1 MHPYA
6 VDSGERRLIP
16 FFIAV
21 AGILAAWLFY
31 EILRTLAI
39 VIPWWFDAPAVM
51 GFYGLFYTAFDRWL
65 WRTPFMHNTHMVNIP
80 DLNGKW
86 TGYLTSSHD
95 EHQIRHG
102 INVTVYQTW
111 SRIQIVL
118 QSERSRSHSM
128 MASIRTENP
137 IGPELSYE
145 YFNEPHVDAK
155 MTMHIHR
162 GTNRLALRA
171 DNGKTT
177 LEGEYYTGRDRQN
190 FGTMYLER
198 LD

>member
-16 FFIAV
+16 FLIAAASV
-21 AGILAAWLFY
+21 LAAWLFY
-31 EILRTLAI
+31 QILGTLAI

-51 GFYGLFYTAFDRWL
+51 GFYGMFYTVFDRWL
-65 WRTPFMHNTHMVNIP
+65 WRTPFMHKIRMVNIP

-86 TGYLTSSHD
+86 TGFLASSYD
-95 EHQIRHG
+95 EHRTRHS

-118 QSERSRSHSM
+118 QTERSNSHSL

-137 IGPELSYE
+137 AGPELSYE
-145 YFNEPHVDAK
+145 YLNEPHADAK
-155 MTMHIHR
+155 GTMHIHR
-162 GTNRLALRA
+162 GTNRLTLYS
-171 DNGKTT
+171 DKGKTM
-177 LEGEYYTGRDRQN
+177 LDGEYYTGRDRLN
-190 FGTMYLER
+190 YGTLHLER
-198 LD
+198 LK